1 MTCQHGWQKTI
12 VSIDKFNKTIGNIVC
27 WITIPLI
34 LGMVY
39 EVLARKL
46 FLAPTIWAYDMS
58 RFLYGALFMLGAGY
72 ALSKGVHIRA
82 DFLYRNFKTKTQGK
96 IDFWLYLLF
105 YFPGL
110 IVFLYM
116 TTIFVQESIM
126 RNERGMDTTWMPYMW
141 PIKSC
146 LWFGIIFLLIQ
157 GVSELFKS
165 YYAMTKGRW
174 PWTRMISHLIDPAI
188 LGFILIGVM
197 LFAIFIGFPISF
209 TLIFLGFVFG
219 YLGFGKLV
227 FYLMTLQFSMVMT
240 EQTLAAVPLF
250 VFMGIMME
258 QAGLMERL
266 FSAFQMMLAKV
277 RGSLYYAVLFVSVI
291 FAAATGIV
299 GASVTILG
307 IMAAKSMNKSGYDVK
322 LAAGTITAGGTL
334 GILIPPSIMLVVMG
348 PIMEIPVTDLFAAA
362 ILPGILLACL
372 YAAYTTVRCIINP
385 KLGPTVPEEL
395 RAKSMKDVWIENFFL
410 D

>member
-1 MTCQHGWQKTI
+1 MTDKPTNLDVSDEMIAERRGGLGKMPDDMPTWMAKTI
-12 VSIDKFNKTIGNIVC
+12 VSIDRFNKIIGNIVC

-146 LWFGIIFLLIQ
+146 LWFGIIFLLVQ

-174 PWTRMISHLIDPAI
+174 P
-188 LGFILIGVM
+188 G
-197 LFAIFIGFPISF
+197 
-209 TLIFLGFVFG
+209 
-219 YLGFGKLV
+219 
-227 FYLMTLQFSMVMT
+227 Q
-240 EQTLAAVPLF
+240 E
-250 VFMGIMME
+250 
-258 QAGLMERL
+258 
-266 FSAFQMMLAKV
+266 
-277 RGSLYYAVLFVSVI
+277 
-291 FAAATGIV
+291 
-299 GASVTILG
+299 
-307 IMAAKSMNKSGYDVK
+307 
-322 LAAGTITAGGTL
+322 
-334 GILIPPSIMLVVMG
+334 
-348 PIMEIPVTDLFAAA
+348 
-362 ILPGILLACL
+362 
-372 YAAYTTVRCIINP
+372 
-385 KLGPTVPEEL
+385 
-395 RAKSMKDVWIENFFL
+395 
-410 D
+410 